1 MAVNNYE
8 KRKGK
13 KLENEVDIRGSNCE
27 EWIDTSVTHI
37 PFRFFI
43 NEFMGIYPSYSL
55 VHNELTVDVRLS
67 IGFDVQWKLKFSV
80 YDQKDLEYTYSI
92 DIDIVR
98 GDIFSL

>member
-37 PFRFFI
+37 PFRFR
-43 NEFMGIYPSYSL
+43 P
-55 VHNELTVDVRLS
+55 R
-67 IGFDVQWKLKFSV
+67 K
-80 YDQKDLEYTYSI
+80 
-92 DIDIVR
+92 
-98 GDIFSL
+98 